1 MKTIL
6 HSAAI
11 FSMLISLHGAEIKD
25 PIDIAMDA
33 AMERNGST
41 AGMCE
46 AIAEANEK
54 WEARLNAVYAKLKK
68 QMPPEEFAALQQA
81 QRAKAPAAHKHT
93 LGGKMAA
100 AVFVKRR
107 QDDVLFAVNRACGQ
121 KHCVAAVFQQMF
133 GNRKAVDENLP

>member
-6 HSAAI
+6 RSAAI

-25 PIDIAMDA
+25 PIDIAMNE

-46 AIAEANEK
+46 AIAEAHEK
-54 WEARLNAVYAKLKK
+54 WEARLNAVYGQLKK

-81 QRAKAPAAHKHT
+81 QRAWIAYRDLQIKSYEATYSRMDGTMWIPCSAS
-93 LGGKMAA
+93 
-100 AVFVKRR
+100 AV
-107 QDDVLFAVNRACGQ
+107 
-121 KHCVAAVFQQMF
+121 M
-133 GNRKAVDENLP
+133 NLTKQRVQELEGILNLLSER

>member
-1 MKTIL
+1 MRSMKTIL

-46 AIAEANEK
+46 AIADKSLTLPPSMSVARKMIEFWYEK
-54 WEARLNAVYAKLKK
+54 NGADVRDL
-68 QMPPEEFAALQQA
+68 
-81 QRAKAPAAHKHT
+81 
-93 LGGKMAA
+93 LGK
-100 AVFVKRR
+100 
-107 QDDVLFAVNRACGQ
+107 
-121 KHCVAAVFQQMF
+121 
-133 GNRKAVDENLP
+133 

>member
-6 HSAAI
+6 RSAAI

-25 PIDIAMDA
+25 PIDIAMDE

-68 QMPPEEFAALQQA
+68 RMPPEEFAALQQA
-81 QRAKAPAAHKHT
+81 QRAWIAYRDLQIKSYEATYSRMDGTMWIPCSAS
-93 LGGKMAA
+93 
-100 AVFVKRR
+100 AVMNLTKQRV
-107 QDDVLFAVNRACGQ
+107 QELEGILNLL
-121 KHCVAAVFQQMF
+121 
-133 GNRKAVDENLP
+133 DER

>member
-1 MKTIL
+1 MRSMKTIL

-11 FSMLISLHGAEIKD
+11 FTMLISLHGAEIED

-46 AIAEANEK
+46 AIAEAHEK

-68 QMPPEEFAALQQA
+68 QMPPEEFAELQQA
-81 QRAKAPAAHKHT
+81 QRAWIAYRDLQIKSYEATYSRMDGTMWIPCSAS
-93 LGGKMAA
+93 
-100 AVFVKRR
+100 AV
-107 QDDVLFAVNRACGQ
+107 
-121 KHCVAAVFQQMF
+121 M
-133 GNRKAVDENLP
+133 NLTKQRVQELEGILNLLSER

>member
-25 PIDIAMDA
+25 PIDIAMNA

-81 QRAKAPAAHKHT
+81 QRAWIAYRDLQIKSYEATYSRMDGTMWIPCSAS
-93 LGGKMAA
+93 
-100 AVFVKRR
+100 AV
-107 QDDVLFAVNRACGQ
+107 
-121 KHCVAAVFQQMF
+121 M
-133 GNRKAVDENLP
+133 NLTKQRVQELEGILNLLSER

>member
-68 QMPPEEFAALQQA
+68 QMPPEEFAALHQA
-81 QRAKAPAAHKHT
+81 QRAWIAYRDLQIKSYEATYSRMDGTMWIPCSAS
-93 LGGKMAA
+93 
-100 AVFVKRR
+100 AV
-107 QDDVLFAVNRACGQ
+107 
-121 KHCVAAVFQQMF
+121 M
-133 GNRKAVDENLP
+133 NLTKQRVQELEGILNLLSER